1 MERSVLYD
9 PSTASKV
16 LLMPQSVLMRNVTL
30 WTDRH
35 ALYGPKPTLRT
46 LPRNVLMTTSRT
58 ITGIDMSTEL
68 PCAQDWHG
76 KELAPSWPANA
87 ANAGSPSTM
96 ATTTTTTTTASMST
110 ENGEDEPPTL
120 PAELVNL

>member
-46 LPRNVLMTTSRT
+46 LPRNVLTRTSRT
-58 ITGIDMSTEL
+58 IAGIDMSTEL
-68 PCAQDWHG
+68 PCAQDWHN
-76 KELAPSWPANA
+76 KELANA
-87 ANAGSPSTM
+87 TDGSPSKMTTM
-96 ATTTTTTTTASMST
+96 RTVTTTSMST

>member
-1 MERSVLYD
+1 
-9 PSTASKV
+9 
-16 LLMPQSVLMRNVTL
+16 MP
-30 WTDRH
+30 
-35 ALYGPKPTLRT
+35 
-46 LPRNVLMTTSRT
+46 TSRT

-87 ANAGSPSTM
+87 ANAANAGSPSTM
-96 ATTTTTTTTASMST
+96 PTTTTTTTASMST